1 MFQSLDMKVWGPY
14 HLQRYLFTTNQRF
27 AENCERFQVENED
40 VRAQQFMNYMLAPV
54 DNQFVS
60 VRC

>member
-1 MFQSLDMKVWGPY
+1 MFQSLGMKVWGPY
-14 HLQRYLFTTNQRF
+14 HLQQYLFTTHQRF
-27 AENCERFQVENED
+27 AKNCERFQVENED